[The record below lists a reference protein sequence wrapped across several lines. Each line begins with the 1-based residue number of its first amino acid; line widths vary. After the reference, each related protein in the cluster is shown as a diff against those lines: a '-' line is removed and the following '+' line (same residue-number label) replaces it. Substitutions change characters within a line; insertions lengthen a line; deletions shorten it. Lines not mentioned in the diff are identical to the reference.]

1 MNASRALAV
10 LAAATLVAAFALA
23 TLLQPTLTLAGLVVM
38 DDAHILFAA
47 REFVLAHLPA
57 WVWTDVAMPVLQRPC
72 WLLPASAGIIFAG
85 GSMSLA
91 FRNGVPRSHRKRS

>member
-23 TLLQPTLTLAGLVVM
+23 TLLQPMLTLAGLIIM
-38 DDAHILFAA
+38 GDAHILYAA
-47 REFVLAHLPA
+47 REFILAHLPG
-57 WVWTDVAMPVLQRPC
+57 WVWTDLAMPLLLRPC
-72 WLLPASAGIIFAG
+72 WLLPASLGIVFAG
-85 GSMSLA
+85 GAMSLA